1 MWRALQ
7 RAVVGFSPRLA
18 RAMLMLIKSTVH
30 RALDQD
36 VANPVMRRQDY
47 DIGRRGTAVYA
58 TATQAT
64 PVLLFPYGQ

>member
-1 MWRALQ
+1 
-7 RAVVGFSPRLA
+7 
-18 RAMLMLIKSTVH
+18 MLIKSTVH

-36 VANPVMRRQDY
+36 VANPAMRRQDY